1 MRGRTRQGRHIVTTW
16 TFGDEV
22 ALDAT
27 CAALEPYGWRSFTPE
42 LVARFVV
49 AASDRESLH
58 AGLVAVPGA
67 AVGSWG
73 RLEPTAPDDRRL
85 EPLVEFLTSHRW
97 TQLRLPALCR
107 RLLALV
113 T

>member
-1 MRGRTRQGRHIVTTW
+1 VTTW
-16 TFGDEV
+16 TPNDEA
-22 ALDAT
+22 ALEAV
-27 CAALEPYGWRSFTPE
+27 CAALEPYPWRSFTPE

-49 AASDRESLH
+49 AASDREGLR
-58 AGLVAVPGA
+58 AGLVGVPGA
-67 AVGSWG
+67 AVGSWE

-97 TQLRLPALCR
+97 TQLRLSALCR
-107 RLLALV
+107 GLVSLL